1 MGCFLRYD
9 LEKELEAIC
18 NMESNSQPAAKTE
31 PVLTVRDAARYRA
44 LLLAKRDEL
53 AAAVEGTESLVPPA
67 NDKSGDLLDW
77 ARADTEAELQIQRR
91 QSDAHLIRAIEDALV
106 RINRGSFGACEV
118 CKETIS
124 KARLEAVP
132 WTRVC
137 RDCKEERDPNSAE
150 DGWR

>member
-1 MGCFLRYD
+1 
-9 LEKELEAIC
+9 
-18 NMESNSQPAAKTE
+18 MEPSSQPAAKNE

-53 AAAVEGTESLVPPA
+53 AVAAEGAENLVPTA

-77 ARADTEAELQIQRR
+77 ARADTEAELQIRRR
-91 QSDAHLIRAIEDALV
+91 QSDAHLMRAIEEALT
-106 RINRGSFGACEV
+106 RINRGSFGVCEV
-118 CKETIS
+118 CKQPIS

-137 RDCKEERDPNSAE
+137 RDCKEERNPNSAE

>member
-1 MGCFLRYD
+1 MDF
-9 LEKELEAIC
+9 
-18 NMESNSQPAAKTE
+18 NSKTSGNSE

-53 AAAVEGTESLVPPA
+53 VAAAEGTESLVPPA

-77 ARADTEAELQIQRR
+77 ARADSEAELQVQRR
-91 QSDAHLIRAIEDALV
+91 QSDAHLMRAIEDALT
-106 RINRGSFGACEV
+106 RINRGSFGVCEV
-118 CKETIS
+118 CKQPIS

-137 RDCKEERDPNSAE
+137 RDCKDERGPNSGE
-150 DGWR
+150 DGRR